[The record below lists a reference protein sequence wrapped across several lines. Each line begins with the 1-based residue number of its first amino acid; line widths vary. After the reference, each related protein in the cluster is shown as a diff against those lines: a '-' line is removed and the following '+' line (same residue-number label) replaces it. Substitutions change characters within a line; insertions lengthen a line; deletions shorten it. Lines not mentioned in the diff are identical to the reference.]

1 VSASQRWRSF
11 VSAAESPPDPR
22 TSPWLHVAAPVGK
35 VAAYFLIAQ
44 CFLLLFA
51 PLVLLLDLAS
61 QVEPGGTGS
70 SLVALFADPMRV
82 IAVADFVAI
91 IGVVILALALF
102 LVLFGFVRG
111 DRRVPLDAYAFG
123 IGSLACLA
131 AWVPVMA
138 YSLGRARGGAAGG
151 DAVATLD
158 AAAAT
163 GGWSLAAVLLL
174 AASLLYVFL
183 CLRMEGGTELRLRTL
198 KWPVYAAVNLLGS
211 VAIAGF
217 FEGAAGGSRSVD
229 AFTLGLVL
237 KVTLIPVLGGMAY
250 QEMRDRFPLWA
261 RLPVTEPRSASVA
274 VSPPRPHA
282 AHSLPPP
289 PDD

>member
-1 VSASQRWRSF
+1 MSS
-11 VSAAESPPDPR
+11 AESPPDPR
-22 TSPWLHVAAPVGK
+22 TSPWIAIAAPVGK
-35 VAAYFLIAQ
+35 AGAYFLIAQ

-61 QVEPGGTGS
+61 EVEPGGSGS
-70 SLVALFADPMRV
+70 SLVALFADPMRL
-82 IAVADFVAI
+82 IAIADLVAI
-91 IGVVILALALF
+91 VGTVILALALF
-102 LVLFGFVRG
+102 LVLFGLVRG
-111 DRRVPLDAYAFG
+111 DRRVPLSAYALG
-123 IGSLACLA
+123 IGALGCLV

-138 YSLGRARGGAAGG
+138 YSLGRARGGTGG
-151 DAVATLD
+151 DAVAALD

-163 GGWSLAAVLLL
+163 GGWSLAAGILL
-174 AASLLYVFL
+174 AASLLYVLF
-183 CLRMEGGTELRLRTL
+183 CLRMEGGAGLRLRTL

-217 FEGAAGGSRSVD
+217 FEGAAGGSGNVD

-261 RLPVTEPRSASVA
+261 RVPVREVPAAPVA
-274 VSPPRPHA
+274 ASPPAAAVARP
-282 AHSLPPP
+282 LPPP

>member
-1 VSASQRWRSF
+1 
-11 VSAAESPPDPR
+11 
-22 TSPWLHVAAPVGK
+22 VGK

-61 QVEPGGTGS
+61 QVEPGGAES
-70 SLVALFADPMRV
+70 SLIALFADPMRV

-111 DRRVPLDAYAFG
+111 DRRVPLDAYALG
-123 IGSLACLA
+123 IAALACLV

-138 YSLGRARGGAAGG
+138 YSLGQARGGAAGG
-151 DAVATLD
+151 DAVATID

-174 AASLLYVFL
+174 AASLLYVFF
-183 CLRMEGGTELRLRTL
+183 CLRMEGGTGLRLRTL
-198 KWPVYAAVNLLGS
+198 KWPVYASVNLLGS

-261 RLPVTEPRSASVA
+261 RLPVQDAPVTANVQT
-274 VSPPRPHA
+274 SPPNPALARP
-282 AHSLPPP
+282 LPPP

>member
-1 VSASQRWRSF
+1 M
-11 VSAAESPPDPR
+11 PPDPR

-111 DRRVPLDAYAFG
+111 DRRVPLVAYGLG
-123 IGSLACLA
+123 IGALACLV

-151 DAVATLD
+151 DAVATVD

-174 AASLLYVFL
+174 AASLLYVFF
-183 CLRMEGGTELRLRTL
+183 CLRMEGGTGLRLRTL
-198 KWPVYAAVNLLGS
+198 KWPVYASVNLLGS

-261 RLPVTEPRSASVA
+261 RLPVQDAPVA
-274 VSPPRPHA
+274 AVRASPPEAEFARP
-282 AHSLPPP
+282 LPPP